1 MKKRRII
8 GAAAALAVLF
18 LLGGCMARP
27 QEQLP
32 VHPQENSAADGLPA
46 DSRGDLSAA
55 NGSASEQS
63 PEPAGS
69 DVPIR
74 REPEEEEK
82 PAAEKT
88 PETAGPAGE
97 QGQTQPAAPVCTLS
111 ISCASVL
118 DHMDQLDGA
127 KKDLIPA
134 DGWLLPA
141 VQVEFQAGESV
152 FDVLKRACRDNK
164 LHMEF
169 SNTPVYH
176 SAYIEGI
183 GNLYEFDCGDGSGW
197 MYSVN
202 GQFPNYGCSQ
212 YSLKEGDTVAWVYTC
227 DYGADVGGQYTE
239 SGEVQ
244 G

>member
-1 MKKRRII
+1 MLSRYVEHKDKVHCGFECSPKWGSVLYRGWFWKEKNPAVPEKENPVVPKKEEKP
-8 GAAAALAVLF
+8 AV
-18 LLGGCMARP
+18 P
-27 QEQLP
+27 KK
-32 VHPQENSAADGLPA
+32 
-46 DSRGDLSAA
+46 
-55 NGSASEQS
+55 
-63 PEPAGS
+63 
-69 DVPIR
+69 
-74 REPEEEEK
+74 EEK

-88 PETAGPAGE
+88 PETAAPAGE

-183 GNLYEFDCGDGSGW
+183 GNLYEFDCGTLSGW
-197 MYSVN
+197 MYRVN
-202 GQFPNYGCSQ
+202 GWYPNYGCSR
-212 YSLKEGDTVAWVYTC
+212 YALADGDVIEWRYTC
-227 DYGADVGGQYTE
+227 DLGRDVGCDLMA
-239 SGEVQ
+239 GE
-244 G
+244 